1 MLDTLGLIPKSIA
14 PTAIA
19 YLVLC
24 YGLGDVFAQRRA
36 GWLHI
41 PACQKGLGADVAEAD
56 VRLGQQQKIIRK
68 YLEGIIKTLP
78 PSMPRDVVK
87 DLNDL
92 TSPDTSDNRAQRF
105 ADRCTCLASAARSET
120 RFDQT
125 IWVASLRF
133 VEPAGVSNFHGVMTR
148 LDGQGICGKGR
159 S

>member
-1 MLDTLGLIPKSIA
+1 MLDTLGLLPKSIA
-14 PTAIA
+14 PAAIA
-19 YLVLC
+19 YLLLC

-36 GWLHI
+36 DWLHI
-41 PACQKGLGADVAEAD
+41 PACQRGFGADAAEAD
-56 VRLGQQQKIIRK
+56 VRIGQQQKIIRK

-78 PSMPRDVVK
+78 PSMPKDVVK

-92 TSPDTSDNRAQRF
+92 TRPELPGNRAQRF

-125 IWVASLRF
+125 IWVASLRLI
-133 VEPAGVSNFHGVMTR
+133 EQAGVSNFQGVMTR
-148 LDGQGICGKGR
+148 LDGQGNCGKGR

>member
-1 MLDTLGLIPKSIA
+1 MLDTLGLLPKSIA
-14 PTAIA
+14 PAAIA

-36 GWLHI
+36 DWLHI
-41 PACQKGLGADVAEAD
+41 PACQKGLGANAAEAD
-56 VRLGQQQKIIRK
+56 VQTGLQQKLVRK
-68 YLEGIIKTLP
+68 YVDIIIKTLP
-78 PSMPRDVVK
+78 PSMPKDVVK

-92 TSPDTSDNRAQRF
+92 TRPELTANRAQTF